1 MRQTRLL
8 TKLELCNL
16 YGLNIIRKT
25 KDTEFKKK
33 ARIFGVIIALI
44 LAMVLSYIVALC
56 AGLAVLGAADVIP
69 AYLIFIASFFTVFF
83 DVFKIGGVIFRQ
95 KGYDMI
101 SSLPL
106 SDGAVVVSRFV
117 RMYVESL
124 IVAVL
129 IFAPGLTV
137 YAVFE
142 HPAISFYL
150 LAVLVI
156 ATVPLLPLA
165 LSVFLGTLITAAS
178 SRMKHKAMAEAG
190 FSLLLVIGVLVLS
203 MRLSGVEDDFSL
215 EMLKQFSETA
225 TRAMEKAYPPAVA
238 IGRAMTTSGVVECI
252 VFAVVSVLVT
262 AAVMWIVKQRFH
274 AVCRSL
280 YTTVAKHNY
289 AMGHLKQNS
298 VRKALLI
305 REARRYFASGPY
317 VSNTIIGP
325 VLGAVMG
332 VILACTDVDQMI
344 VQFTAQIP
352 DSVNMNVKGVIPLL
366 IAAVMSMMNVVCI
379 SVSME
384 GKQWWISKNLPLS
397 ARMIFDAKLLFN
409 LLLIAPFYVVA
420 EICVMLAL
428 RPGIFEAV
436 WILLLPAL
444 LIVFSCVF
452 GLRIN
457 LLFPKMDWENET
469 VAVKQSA
476 ASFLG
481 GIGGTVVALLLALLI
496 LLLPG
501 DYYNVLCM
509 AETLLLAGMI
519 VLLYRKNNRVL
530 LEDIS

>member
-1 MRQTRLL
+1 
-8 TKLELCNL
+8 
-16 YGLNIIRKT
+16 
-25 KDTEFKKK
+25 
-33 ARIFGVIIALI
+33 
-44 LAMVLSYIVALC
+44 
-56 AGLAVLGAADVIP
+56 
-69 AYLIFIASFFTVFF
+69 
-83 DVFKIGGVIFRQ
+83 
-95 KGYDMI
+95 
-101 SSLPL
+101 
-106 SDGAVVVSRFV
+106 
-117 RMYVESL
+117 
-124 IVAVL
+124 
-129 IFAPGLTV
+129 
-137 YAVFE
+137 
-142 HPAISFYL
+142 
-150 LAVLVI
+150 
-156 ATVPLLPLA
+156 
-165 LSVFLGTLITAAS
+165 
-178 SRMKHKAMAEAG
+178 
-190 FSLLLVIGVLVLS
+190 
-203 MRLSGVEDDFSL
+203 
-215 EMLKQFSETA
+215 
-225 TRAMEKAYPPAVA
+225 
-238 IGRAMTTSGVVECI
+238 
-252 VFAVVSVLVT
+252 
-262 AAVMWIVKQRFH
+262 
-274 AVCRSL
+274 
-280 YTTVAKHNY
+280 
-289 AMGHLKQNS
+289 LKQNS